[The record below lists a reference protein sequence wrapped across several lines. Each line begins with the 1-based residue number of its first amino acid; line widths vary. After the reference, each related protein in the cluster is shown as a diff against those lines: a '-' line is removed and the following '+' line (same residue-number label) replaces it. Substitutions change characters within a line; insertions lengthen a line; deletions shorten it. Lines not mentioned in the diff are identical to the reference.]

1 MARVD
6 DNIFTEALLL
16 PDTKVHV
23 ENRFKKQ
30 SFSFQDLFVKGC
42 LWKWSYPVQAM
53 QQSQTA
59 VLLFGYILYIFKT
72 TVHTLTTWIEKILG
86 DAHGGCTK

>member
-42 LWKWSYPVQAM
+42 L
-53 QQSQTA
+53 
-59 VLLFGYILYIFKT
+59 
-72 TVHTLTTWIEKILG
+72 
-86 DAHGGCTK
+86 